1 MRTATIMLTAAA
13 TLMVAGSALAA
24 ADVTDVSFI
33 QASRCRGI
41 ASVTA
46 ADTTDLDAWLKAA
59 SRTRDSSVIAKA
71 ANAQDA
77 GRREAKTTN
86 AERKARLA
94 VELSGPCQAFK
105 G

>member
-1 MRTATIMLTAAA
+1 MRIATIMLTAAA
-13 TLMVAGSALAA
+13 TLMVAGSALA

-46 ADTTDLDAWLKAA
+46 AGTTDLDSWLKAA
-59 SRTRDSSVIAKA
+59 SRSRDSSVIAKA

-77 GRREAKTTN
+77 GRREVKTTN

>member
-1 MRTATIMLTAAA
+1 MRIATVTLAAA
-13 TLMVAGSALAA
+13 VSLMAAGSALAA

-41 ASVTA
+41 ASVSA
-46 ADTTDLDAWLKAA
+46 ADTTDIDAWLKTA
-59 SRTRDSSVIAKA
+59 SRSRDTSVIAKA

-77 GRREAKTTN
+77 ARREAKTTN

-94 VELSGPCQAFK
+94 TELSGPCQAFK